1 MSPYRD
7 YDLNE
12 TQRVDVSFRLLA
24 AMLANPNVNPLADG
38 NLDLGA
44 LAKLAVEAAAELEWA
59 LDADVKRVRDLLE
72 KRKR

>member
-12 TQRVDVSFRLLA
+12 TQRVDVSSRLLA

-38 NLDLGA
+38 DLDLGA

-59 LDADVKRVRDLLE
+59 LDADVKRARDLLE